1 MIRKARRALKA
12 GNAQRTEMAEEHEI
26 ESELVEWFGSHE
38 ARHTFATWLD
48 HAGLSE
54 ARADRYMGHS
64 LSSAQAFTNVA
75 RPSVRDDA
83 RREGA

>member
-1 MIRKARRALKA
+1 
-12 GNAQRTEMAEEHEI
+12 MA
-26 ESELVEWFGSHE
+26 ELVEWFGFHE

-64 LSSAQAFTNVA
+64 LGAVNYRHLLPGQIAEDAKLVGAYLAGATAGKVVA
-75 RPSVRDDA
+75 LAAAS
-83 RREGA
+83 